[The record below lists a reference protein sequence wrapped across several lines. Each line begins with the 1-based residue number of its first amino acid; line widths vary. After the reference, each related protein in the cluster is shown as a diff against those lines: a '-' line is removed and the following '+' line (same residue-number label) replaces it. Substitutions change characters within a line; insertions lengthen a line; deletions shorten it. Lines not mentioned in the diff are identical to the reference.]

1 MTIKFSEQVAADL
14 TRADVARI
22 KQVSERTVDRWVAAG
37 ILPAYRLGPR
47 LIRFRA
53 EDVANLGRKIPA
65 AS

>member
-1 MTIKFSEQVAADL
+1 MSTEPEL

-22 KQVSERTVDRWVAAG
+22 RRVSERTVDRWVAAG
-37 ILPAYRLGPR
+37 ILTAYRMGPR

-53 EDVANLGRKIPA
+53 DDVANMGRRIKA

>member
-1 MTIKFSEQVAADL
+1 MIPAPEPEL

-37 ILPAYRLGPR
+37 LLPAYRMGPK
-47 LIRFRA
+47 LIRFHA
-53 EDVANLGRKIPA
+53 EDVANMGRKIVA

>member
-1 MTIKFSEQVAADL
+1 MSIEYAPDL

-22 KQVSERTVDRWVAAG
+22 KKVSPRTVDRWVAAG
-37 ILPAYRLGPR
+37 ILPAFRLGPR

-53 EDVANLGRKIPA
+53 EDVAAIGRKIKA